1 MGIPNL
7 NRFLLSNCSAQSIS
21 KKHLSIFSGK
31 TVVIDT
37 SIYLYKFSGNNSL
50 IENMYHLITI
60 FRYHGVIP
68 VFIFDGKPPDE
79 KKELLEQRYLDKQI
93 AEKKYKEL
101 QSSLETANENDNK
114 DEIRVELDK
123 LKKQFIRIKKE
134 DVFLVKSLFE
144 SCGVTYYDAPGEADQ
159 LCAKMVINKEA
170 WACLSDD
177 MDMFVYGCTRVLR
190 HISLLNHTVMF
201 YSTTGIL
208 RELDI
213 PMQNFREIL
222 IISGTDYTHSEP
234 IKINDVVNQYRTF
247 ALDSDNII
255 PFNEWLRSKSLNSI
269 DPDTFKNVYKM
280 FHITDVVN
288 SILPVRSICNITNM
302 KKILNAYG
310 FVFV

>member
-7 NRFLLSNCSAQSIS
+7 NRFLLSNCSAQSIG

-31 TVVIDT
+31 TIVIDT
-37 SIYLYKFSGNNSL
+37 SIYMYKFLGNNSL
-50 IENMYHLITI
+50 IESMYQLITI
-60 FRYHGVIP
+60 FKYYRVIP
-68 VFIFDGKPPDE
+68 VFIFDGKPPNE
-79 KKELLEQRYLDKQI
+79 KRDILEKRYIDKQT

-101 QSSLETANENDNK
+101 QSSLENANENDNK
-114 DEIRVELDK
+114 DEIMVELDK
-123 LKKQFIRIKKE
+123 LKRQFIRIKKE
-134 DVFLVKSLFE
+134 DVLLVKSLFE

-170 WACLSDD
+170 WACMSDD

-222 IISGTDYTHSEP
+222 IISGTDYNHSVSVN
-234 IKINDVVNQYRTF
+234 INDIVNQYRTF
-247 ALDSDNII
+247 ALDSDNNI

-269 DPDTFKNVYKM
+269 DPDTFKHVYKM

-288 SILPVRSICNITNM
+288 SILPVKSICNITNM
-302 KKILNAYG
+302 KNILKAYG

>member
-7 NRFLLSNCSAQSIS
+7 NRFLLSNCSAQSIG

-31 TVVIDT
+31 TIVIDT
-37 SIYLYKFSGNNSL
+37 SIYMYKFLGNNSL
-50 IENMYHLITI
+50 IESMYQLITI
-60 FRYHGVIP
+60 FKYYRVIP
-68 VFIFDGKPPDE
+68 VFIFDGKPPNE
-79 KKELLEQRYLDKQI
+79 KRDILEKR
-93 AEKKYKEL
+93 
-101 QSSLETANENDNK
+101 
-114 DEIRVELDK
+114 
-123 LKKQFIRIKKE
+123 
-134 DVFLVKSLFE
+134 
-144 SCGVTYYDAPGEADQ
+144 YYDAPGEADQ

-170 WACLSDD
+170 WACMSDD

-222 IISGTDYTHSEP
+222 IISGTDYNHSVSVN
-234 IKINDVVNQYRTF
+234 INDIVNQYRTF
-247 ALDSDNII
+247 ALDSDNNI

-269 DPDTFKNVYKM
+269 DPDTFKHVYKM

-288 SILPVRSICNITNM
+288 SILPVKSICNITNM
-302 KKILNAYG
+302 KNILHKYG